1 MGGIPASMGV
11 LGLFVLA
18 GVLAGGL
25 WSTYQRGLRVP
36 TAVLALATALALAF
50 AIMAMMEVM

>member
-1 MGGIPASMGV
+1 MGV

-18 GVLAGGL
+18 GVLAGGV
-25 WSTYQRGLRVP
+25 WSTYQRGLSVP
-36 TAVLALATALALAF
+36 TAVLALATALALTF